1 MSSTEGQR
9 VSGISVDVD
18 QNPHLAEG
26 AGTVDA
32 IVSVAVGEDI
42 PDLTVRLWTPVGARV
57 VFVKQVAPTLD
68 DLTHWRVDSA
78 VQSGQY
84 PQGSWGAGEERI
96 YHVRVEVDPA
106 AVGRE
111 KLVAR
116 VTAAA
121 GDGTEGEGLV
131 KAIWTDDT
139 ALSAPINRAVAHYTG
154 QAELAQ
160 AIHDGSSAYD
170 GGDVTTAAEK
180 WRRALELA
188 VDSGNLETARLL
200 RHVIEI
206 DEQTGTV
213 CVRREIAPEAELALD
228 ARSTRTARL
237 RKES

>member
-9 VSGISVDVD
+9 VSGIAVDVD

-42 PDLTVRLWTPVGARV
+42 PDLTVRLWTPAGARV
-57 VFVKQVAPTLD
+57 VFVKQVVPTLE
-68 DLTHWRVDSA
+68 DLTHGRVDSGI
-78 VQSGQY
+78 QSGEY
-84 PQGSWGAGEERI
+84 PQGFWSAGEERVFHI
-96 YHVRVEVDPA
+96 RIEVLPA
-106 AVGRE
+106 VVGRE
-111 KLVAR
+111 KLAAR

-121 GDGTEGEGLV
+121 GGAIQGEGLV
-131 KAIWTDDT
+131 KAIWTADT
-139 ALSAPINRAVAHYTG
+139 ALSARINRAVAHYTG

-160 AIHDGSSAYD
+160 VIQDGSSAYD
-170 GGDVTTAAEK
+170 SGDVATAAEK

-188 VDSGNLETARLL
+188 VDSGNLDTARLL
-200 RHVIEI
+200 RQVIEI

-213 CVRREIAPEAELALD
+213 CLRREIAPEAELALD